1 MKSNGRFQINAY
13 ACSDTGQIR
22 PANEDS
28 FFVANLSE
36 GILLDR
42 NGVLRFSS
50 GPLGALF
57 AVADGMGG
65 AAAGEQASRMC
76 LQTLYQEVQAII
88 REVRRLDIETLEQIL
103 MEAVG
108 YANRRI
114 YDMSSSNYELSGM
127 GTTLTAVLE
136 VSGLLITA
144 QIGDSRAYL
153 LSEEGILQLTRDQTL
168 VAHKVSQGEI
178 TEDEARRHPERNVLL
193 QAVGVK
199 PSVELALRSAAVS
212 PGDVILICSDGLHT
226 QMTADEI
233 FRVITRSSSP
243 EDACLA
249 LVDLANNRGG
259 PDNITSVLI
268 QFLAN

>member
-1 MKSNGRFQINAY
+1 MNSNGRFQIYAY
-13 ACSDTGQIR
+13 ACSDVGRVR
-22 PANEDS
+22 PANEDA

-42 NGVLRFSS
+42 NGALRFSS
-50 GPLGALF
+50 GPLGSLF

-65 AAAGEQASRMC
+65 AAAGERASRMC
-76 LQTLYQEVQAII
+76 LQTIYEDVLGII

-108 YANRRI
+108 NANRRI
-114 YDMSSSNYELSGM
+114 YDLGNSNNELSGM

-136 VSGLLITA
+136 VSGMLMIA

-168 VAHKVSQGEI
+168 VADKVSQGEI
-178 TEDEARRHPERNVLL
+178 TEEEARRHPDRNVLL

-199 PSVELALRSAAVS
+199 PSVELALRSAAIS

-226 QMTADEI
+226 QMSADEI
-233 FRVITRSSSP
+233 FRVVTRSPSP
-243 EDACLA
+243 VDACLA
-249 LVDLANNRGG
+249 LVDLANDRGG
-259 PDNITSVLI
+259 PDNITSVLV
-268 QFLAN
+268 QFLA